1 MDSKIALIIQI
12 TGVVLITILTI
23 FLRRSLKVLAL
34 KYWTYAWLCL
44 SFALISLRLAF
55 SSEQHSDS
63 LYSLYFFGEYL
74 FGFLLIAGCRSLH
87 EDEELQMPSGL
98 VLIPLCIVAIGLP
111 AAAKSFDQIYNLHSL
126 IISGFFVAAFL
137 SLRKSKIKSFGWRV
151 MHVSVALLA
160 LDCFSFF
167 AIFTIRQFVIFPIDF
182 LQFNSVV
189 DLVLETALGFGM
201 VIVILERF
209 LADFKSANEKL
220 ENAHKRLEDLV
231 HTDPLTAAFNRHAFY
246 GFIKKGGDE
255 PNSVSGCV
263 GFFDIDGLKEIND
276 NHGHAVGDQAIRVV
290 ARAIREII
298 RAEDL
303 LYRWGG
309 DEFFVIMVSMDSE
322 MAELR
327 MRRLDGLLKG
337 VSLDDLSEPIDI
349 GVSCGFTDFADSA
362 KLEAAIKDAD
372 SEMYR
377 RKQKRKQEQLERTG
391 YLHSVNENPSLIGL

>member
-220 ENAHKRLEDLV
+220 ENALGRRRVFCDHGQ
-231 HTDPLTAAFNRHAFY
+231 H
-246 GFIKKGGDE
+246 GFRNGGA
-255 PNSVSGCV
+255 S
-263 GFFDIDGLKEIND
+263 
-276 NHGHAVGDQAIRVV
+276 H
-290 ARAIREII
+290 
-298 RAEDL
+298 
-303 LYRWGG
+303 
-309 DEFFVIMVSMDSE
+309 
-322 MAELR
+322 
-327 MRRLDGLLKG
+327 
-337 VSLDDLSEPIDI
+337 
-349 GVSCGFTDFADSA
+349 
-362 KLEAAIKDAD
+362 EAA
-372 SEMYR
+372 
-377 RKQKRKQEQLERTG
+377 
-391 YLHSVNENPSLIGL
+391 